1 MKPAEFHPEARLELS
16 EAVEYYEQCVPGL
29 GADLRKEVELAA
41 QKICDAPLRW
51 PPHSKRTRRFLIHRF
66 PYLVIF
72 LELADKI
79 LIVAV
84 AHGKRRPGY
93 WHGRI

>member
-1 MKPAEFHPEARLELS
+1 MKSVEFHPEATAELGA
-16 EAVEYYEQCVPGL
+16 AVGHYEQCAPGL
-29 GADLRKEVELAA
+29 GIDLRKDVEVAV
-41 QKICDAPLRW
+41 QKIQAAPLRW
-51 PPHSKRTRRFLIHRF
+51 MPYSKRTRRFLIRRF
-66 PYLVIF
+66 SYLVIF

>member
-1 MKPAEFHPEARLELS
+1 MKPVEFHPAATAELDA
-16 EAVEYYEQCVPGL
+16 AVGYYEQCVPGL
-29 GADLRKEVELAA
+29 GIDLQKAVEAAA
-41 QKICDAPLRW
+41 QKIQAAPLRW
-51 PPHSKRTRRFLIHRF
+51 MPYSKRTRRFLIRRF
-66 PYLVIF
+66 SYLVIF

-93 WHGRI
+93 WHDRI

>member
-1 MKPAEFHPEARLELS
+1 MKPVEFHPEATAELDA
-16 EAVEYYEQCVPGL
+16 AVGYYEQRVPGL
-29 GADLRKEVELAA
+29 GIEFRKEVEVAT
-41 QKICDAPLRW
+41 QKIQAAPLRW
-51 PPHSKRTRRFLIHRF
+51 MAYSKRTRRLLIRRF
-66 PYLVIF
+66 SHLVVF
-72 LELADKI
+72 FELADKI

>member
-1 MKPAEFHPEARLELS
+1 MKPVEFHPEAMAELDA
-16 EAVEYYEQCVPGL
+16 AVGYYEQCLPGL
-29 GADLRKEVELAA
+29 GIDLRKDVEIAV
-41 QKICDAPLRW
+41 QKIQAAPLRW
-51 PPHSKRTRRFLIHRF
+51 MPYSKRTRRLLIRRF
-66 PYLVIF
+66 SYLVIF

-93 WHGRI
+93 WHDRI

>member
-1 MKPAEFHPEARLELS
+1 MKPVGFHPEAAAELEA
-16 EAVEYYEQCVPGL
+16 AVEYYEQCSPGL
-29 GADLRKEVELAA
+29 GVDFRKEVEVAA
-41 QKICDAPLRW
+41 QKIQAAPLRW
-51 PPHSKRTRRFLIHRF
+51 LAYSKNTRRFLIQRF
-66 PYLVIF
+66 SYLVIF
-72 LELADKI
+72 FEFADKI

>member
-1 MKPAEFHPEARLELS
+1 MKPVEFHPEATAELDA
-16 EAVEYYEQCVPGL
+16 AVGYYEQCAPGL
-29 GADLRKEVELAA
+29 GVDLRKEVEAA
-41 QKICDAPLRW
+41 TQKIQAAPLRW
-51 PPHSKRTRRFLIHRF
+51 MQFSKRTRRFLIRRF
-66 PYLVIF
+66 SYQVIF
-72 LELADKI
+72 IVLTDKI

>member
-1 MKPAEFHPEARLELS
+1 MKRVEFHPEATAELEA
-16 EAVEYYEQCVPGL
+16 AVEYYEQCAPGL
-29 GADLRKEVELAA
+29 GVDFRKEVEAAA
-41 QKICDAPLRW
+41 QKIQAAPLRW
-51 PPHSKRTRRFLIHRF
+51 LAYSKNTRRFLVQRF
-66 PYLVIF
+66 HFLVIF
-72 LELADKI
+72 FEFDDKI

>member
-1 MKPAEFHPEARLELS
+1 MKPVEFHPEATAELNA
-16 EAVEYYEQCVPGL
+16 AVGYYEQRVPGL
-29 GADLRKEVELAA
+29 GIEFRKEVEVAA
-41 QKICDAPLRW
+41 QKIQAGPLRW
-51 PPHSKRTRRFLIHRF
+51 MAYSKRTRRFLIRRF
-66 PYLVIF
+66 SHLVVF
-72 LELADKI
+72 FELADKI